1 MGLDKNVK
9 QLVKNGVKIPHPES
23 VFIGEEIDPARI
35 SGRDV
40 VIHSGCRVRGKKTLI
55 MDGARLGAEAP
66 VTLEDCQI
74 GPKVELKGGFFRQSV
89 FLEGANMASGAHV
102 REACILEE
110 GASCGHSVGIKQTI
124 LMPFVTLGS
133 LINFCDCLM
142 AGGTGKKDHSEVGS
156 SYIDFNFTPDQ
167 DKATASLVGD
177 VPRGV
182 MLRERPI
189 FLGGQGGLVGPC
201 VIGFGTV
208 IAAGTVFRGDVPED
222 GRLVTGGRAEP
233 VQKAFIPGL
242 YPDLRRKVMNN
253 LTYIANLVALK
264 AWYTQVRSRFMD
276 GAMLEGS
283 LEKLDTALDERISR
297 MKGVAD
303 RLSMSEDPMQKGFS
317 GSWNAVEDSLQSHRS
332 FDGDERERNGFLSSL
347 FVPATGVV
355 SYVDAIKALPEP
367 VRLTG
372 TAWLD
377 GIVRRVTVTALNRL
391 PIFS

>member
-1 MGLDKNVK
+1 MGLDKNVN

-23 VFIGEEIDPARI
+23 VFIGEEVDPARI

-40 VIHSGCRVRGKKTLI
+40 VIHPGCRIRGKKTLI

-156 SYIDFNFTPDQ
+156 SYIHFNFTPDQ
-167 DKATASLVGD
+167 DKATASLIGD

-233 VQKAFIPGL
+233 AQKEFIPGL
-242 YPDLRRKVMNN
+242 YPDLRRKVKNN
-253 LTYIANLVALK
+253 VAYIANLVALK

-283 LEKLDTALDERISR
+283 LEKLDSAMDERISR

-303 RLSMSEDPMQKGFS
+303 RLSMSEDPVQKGFS
-317 GSWNAVEDSLQSHRS
+317 GNWLAVEDSLQSHRS

-347 FVPATGVV
+347 FGTATGVV
-355 SYVDAIKALPEP
+355 SYVDAIKGLPGP
-367 VRLTG
+367 VCLSG

>member
-156 SYIDFNFTPDQ
+156 SYIHFNFTPDQ